1 MDPSRHSQ
9 RCGSRKK
16 ASKTTSGGAA
26 TRAWN
31 TSGGRV
37 RSVAMA
43 ARGRAGRL
51 VLPADPLRAV
61 APDLLFPDRHDLLEA
76 IDGVLAGGE
85 GFGAVRRGDG
95 DHHRRL
101 ADLQDAGAVDDG
113 DAADLPAGLDFVAD
127 LGHDLL
133 GHFGVGL
140 VL

>member
-61 APDLLFPDRHDLLEA
+61 APDLLLPDRHDLLEA
-76 IDGVLAGGE
+76 VDGVLAGGE
-85 GFGAVRRGDG
+85 RFRAVGRGDG
-95 DHHRRL
+95 DGDRGL
-101 ADLQDAGAVDDG
+101 ADLEHAGAVDDG
-113 DAADLPAGLDFVAD
+113 HAADLPARLD
-127 LGHDLL
+127 
-133 GHFGVGL
+133 L
-140 VL
+140 V